1 MRPSLRPP
9 PPRDS
14 SSFVVL
20 GTLLPNRKVLRPA
33 SPLPNNWRDY
43 APPSP
48 NGTYREPDMCRIANM
63 RQVSGPDRLQA
74 SRQMNGSQGAS
85 TTRKA
90 IRVWRG
96 VFRGAVPRCRGRIP
110 SDSGT
115 MHPPKP

>member
-9 PPRDS
+9 PASRFFFLRCVGHS
-14 SSFVVL
+14 
-20 GTLLPNRKVLRPA
+20 TPNRKVLRPA

-90 IRVWRG
+90 IRVWRE
-96 VFRGAVPRCRGRIP
+96 VFRGAVPRGRGRIP
-110 SDSGT
+110 PR
-115 MHPPKP
+115 PPDVLQR